1 MLAGSSI
8 ATQWGRN
15 ALPLA
20 GPRPAP
26 AAAAAAR
33 QSCQSRGYEA
43 ARTGAKDT
51 PKKALEH

>member
-26 AAAAAAR
+26 AAAAR